1 MDTAPPL
8 PPLNIMYGHIFTH
21 DMNSRTLQTILFTT
35 DKDILL
41 RVAEHDETFQGEVG
55 SRDSDEEG
63 AESSRPG
70 TGDGGEGSDGGD
82 GGDGGEHDT
91 SGRGRPFT
99 ASSQHSQTDPTAQ
112 LVSQGEGSLPSLR
125 AADL

>member
-1 MDTAPPL
+1 M
-8 PPLNIMYGHIFTH
+8 
-21 DMNSRTLQTILFTT
+21 QTILFTT

-55 SRDSDEEG
+55 SKDSDEEG

-70 TGDGGEGSDGGD
+70 TGDGGDGGEGSEGGD
-82 GGDGGEHDT
+82 SGDGGEHGT

-99 ASSQHSQTDPTAQ
+99 ASSQHSQTEPTAQ
-112 LVSQGEGSLPSLR
+112 CVSQGEGSLPFLR
-125 AADL
+125 ATDL